1 MCFPKGLLLDSG
13 IKKNSITGIVRPD
26 LNIRESLEVYDKSEY
41 QHSHQAD
48 DLEEEG
54 KEDRIINDPT
64 DYVDSNPKNHENNRY
79 LLANSDAR
87 REKMEALLDKLS
99 ERYEN
104 KKKDEEIIISSQD
117 AILEEEIKETEKQ
130 TDRMKV
136 MIDNLKSKLAN
147 SRPGV
152 NSIDMKALIADQ
164 PITIGKKH
172 AYLAAITKVVHF
184 HVFFIC

>member
-1 MCFPKGLLLDSG
+1 
-13 IKKNSITGIVRPD
+13 
-26 LNIRESLEVYDKSEY
+26 
-41 QHSHQAD
+41 
-48 DLEEEG
+48 
-54 KEDRIINDPT
+54 
-64 DYVDSNPKNHENNRY
+64 
-79 LLANSDAR
+79 
-87 REKMEALLDKLS
+87 MEALLDKLS

-164 PITIGKKH
+164 PIPIGKKH

-184 HVFFIC
+184 HVFFICWEIPAQLNCVLVFNKNLMKS